1 MHQGPD
7 SKAVKHGADADK
19 QGTILEQPRKKHI
32 ADRYPP
38 RGNMND
44 KKLDLQRDSIVK
56 IFIHYAVPS
65 ILGMLAMSTA
75 QVVDGIFIGRFVGPD
90 GLAAIN
96 LAWPLVMVFSGI
108 SLMIGIGG
116 STMANISRGAGENK
130 AADNFYSL
138 TMLLLVLFG
147 AAVLLTGLGLLKF
160 IPIILGADESI
171 ETLVQDYLRIIL
183 IFAPVFMLTFTQD
196 LFIRGDGHPIF
207 PVAVMLAG
215 SATNIIL
222 DYLFVG
228 KFDLGIKGA
237 AWATGCSQVLPFVLM
252 LFYLMGKTNWKFTKP
267 VFHGKDI
274 FRMMY
279 NGVSEFIDE
288 TSIGISVYIFNL
300 VLMSRIGAY
309 GVAAYSI
316 AAYVG
321 EIFGIIFFGTA
332 QAIHAGVS
340 VNRGA
345 GNSERVKGFRNLAIY
360 TNLGFGI
367 IAFIFLQLFRNQA
380 AAVFV
385 KDPEVIKLASEITFY
400 YSFAMLL
407 MGINIASAMFFTAVD
422 KPAQSAGIALSRS
435 LVMLLVGL
443 FVLPIFLGNTGIWLT
458 FAFAESVTL
467 ILAIVFFRKTKI

>member
-1 MHQGPD
+1 
-7 SKAVKHGADADK
+7 
-19 QGTILEQPRKKHI
+19 
-32 ADRYPP
+32 
-38 RGNMND
+38 MND
-44 KKLDLQRDSIVK
+44 TKLDLQHDSIVK

-65 ILGMLAMSTA
+65 VLGMLAMSTA

-116 STMANISRGAGENK
+116 STLANISRGAGKHKTAN
-130 AADNFYSL
+130 NFYSV
-138 TMLLLVLFG
+138 TMLLLILFG
-147 AAVLLTGLGLLKF
+147 LGVLLVGLGLLKF
-160 IPIILGADESI
+160 IPIILGADASI
-171 ETLVQDYLRIIL
+171 ESLVQDYLRIIL
-183 IFAPVFMLTFTQD
+183 GFAPFFMLTFTQD

-215 SATNIIL
+215 SVTNIIL

-228 KFDLGIKGA
+228 RIGLGLKGA
-237 AWATGCSQVLPFVLM
+237 AWATGCSQVLPFILM
-252 LFYLMGKTNWKFTKP
+252 LFYLIRKTNWTFLKP
-267 VFHGKDI
+267 VFHGGEI

-279 NGVSEFIDE
+279 NGLSEFVDE

-316 AAYVG
+316 SAYVG

-345 GNSERVKGFRNLAIY
+345 GNTKRVKEFRNLAIY
-360 TNLGFGI
+360 TNLALGVL
-367 IAFIFLQLFRNQA
+367 AFILLQLFRTQA
-380 AAVFV
+380 ASVFV
-385 KDPEVIKLASEITFY
+385 TDPGVIKLASEITFY
-400 YSFAMLL
+400 YSFALLL
-407 MGINIASAMFFTAVD
+407 MGVNIAAAMFFTAVD
-422 KPAQSAGIALSRS
+422 KPAQSAVIALSRS
-435 LVMLLVGL
+435 LVMLLAGL
-443 FVLPIFLGNTGIWLT
+443 FILPVFFGNTGIWLS
-458 FAFAESVTL
+458 FIFAESITL
-467 ILAIVFFRKTKI
+467 VIAVVSFKRTKL